1 MFSMVLEKQEKQK
14 ISNISHED
22 ALQKMKKSSISVDI
36 PFMDDDEEEEETPE
50 G

>member
-1 MFSMVLEKQEKQK
+1 MFSMALEKQEKQK

-22 ALQKMKKSSISVDI
+22 ALQKMKKSSICVDI
-36 PFMDDDEEEEETPE
+36 PFMDDDEEEEEIPE